1 MQWWKVVWVVVVETV
16 HNMRYFIL
24 GNIIGHM
31 GSAHR
36 TVLFDKRQN
45 VLEGFFSP

>member
-1 MQWWKVVWVVVVETV
+1 
-16 HNMRYFIL
+16 
-24 GNIIGHM
+24 M

-45 VLEGFFSP
+45 VLEGFFSPWKNYLF